1 MKIYRPS
8 DTCFDEMKR
17 RMNRRALPE
26 DSVRDTVNAIIQNVS
41 ARGDEALFDYA
52 SRFDKVHL
60 DSSSLFV
67 TEAELAEAE
76 AMVEGSVKEAIAVS
90 LANIHYFSDRSRRQ
104 DWSGVNAQG
113 VEVAERFL
121 PYDRVG
127 IYIPGGKAPLVST
140 SIMTG
145 GFAQAAGV
153 REIVAATPCG
163 PDGRVNPA
171 LLYALKA
178 SGATEIVKIGGAQA
192 IAALALGTESV
203 KPVEKIF
210 GPGNRFVVE
219 AKRQLVGAVAIDLL
233 PGPSAVSY
241 THLTLPADDTAD
253 AEFLAA
259 DLLAQGEHGPDSVV
273 VFVTTSEALLKQVEA
288 EVERQAAL
296 LSRGSI
302 IREVLDKHAYGFLVS
317 SIQEGVELV
326 NAFAPEHLVL
336 VTRDEEAVLNG
347 IRTAGAIYA
356 GTLSTV
362 ACGDFLAGPSH
373 TLPTGG
379 AGKSFSGLRADQFQ
393 RRTSVVRMNRDA
405 VLNSAPYVA
414 EFARVEGLDAHNHS
428 IQVRAARVNR

>member
-8 DTCFDEMKR
+8 DTCFDEMKS

-26 DSVRDTVNAIIQNVS
+26 DSVRDTVNAIIQDVS

-52 SRFDKVHL
+52 ARFDRVHL
-60 DSSSLFV
+60 DPSSLFV
-67 TEAELAEAE
+67 TEAELAGAE
-76 AMVEGSVKEAIAVS
+76 AAVEDSVKEAIAAS

-192 IAALALGTESV
+192 IAALAVGTESV

-210 GPGNRFVVE
+210 GPGNR
-219 AKRQLVGAVAIDLL
+219 
-233 PGPSAVSY
+233 
-241 THLTLPADDTAD
+241 
-253 AEFLAA
+253 
-259 DLLAQGEHGPDSVV
+259 
-273 VFVTTSEALLKQVEA
+273 
-288 EVERQAAL
+288 
-296 LSRGSI
+296 
-302 IREVLDKHAYGFLVS
+302 
-317 SIQEGVELV
+317 
-326 NAFAPEHLVL
+326 
-336 VTRDEEAVLNG
+336 
-347 IRTAGAIYA
+347 
-356 GTLSTV
+356 
-362 ACGDFLAGPSH
+362 
-373 TLPTGG
+373 
-379 AGKSFSGLRADQFQ
+379 
-393 RRTSVVRMNRDA
+393 
-405 VLNSAPYVA
+405 
-414 EFARVEGLDAHNHS
+414 
-428 IQVRAARVNR
+428 

>member
-8 DTCFDEMKR
+8 DTCFDEMKS

-26 DSVRDTVNAIIQNVS
+26 DSVRDTVNAIIQDVS

-52 SRFDKVHL
+52 ARFDRVHL
-60 DSSSLFV
+60 DPSSLFV

-76 AMVEGSVKEAIAVS
+76 AAVEDSVKEAIAVS

-153 REIVAATPCG
+153 REIVAATLCG

-233 PGPSAVSY
+233 PGPSEVMV
-241 THLTLPADDTAD
+241 LADETAD

-273 VFVTTSEALLKQVEA
+273 VFVTTSEALLEQVEA

-317 SIQEGVELV
+317 SIQEGVDLV

-336 VTRDEEAVLNG
+336 VTRDEDAVLDG

-356 GTLSTV
+356 GALSTV

-405 VLNSAPYVA
+405 VLKSAPYVA

-428 IQVRAARVNR
+428 IQVRAARVDR